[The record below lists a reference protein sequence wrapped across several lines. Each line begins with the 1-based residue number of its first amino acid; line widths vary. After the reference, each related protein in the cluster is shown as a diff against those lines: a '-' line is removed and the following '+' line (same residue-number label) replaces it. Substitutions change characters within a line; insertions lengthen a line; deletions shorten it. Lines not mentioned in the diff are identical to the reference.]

1 MSHNGHKR
9 KRKKKM
15 SHLPSLFLPALSSN
29 VRFAEKGKND
39 IEVHCIQVPWQ
50 LYENKVEKKYKA
62 YDPDTRSKKIMSI
75 NKAKLNAPY
84 IQLYIQNVLSDPR
97 LGNAG
102 LDPQKDTTNSDAVQK
117 YAREKMHSL
126 RSELGAT
133 MHESANDHTR
143 WMIEYVVND
152 QFARYCLVPEDTAS
166 PLDRVNR
173 AIVHIQTHMTET
185 SMANP
190 HRPDAIYEDVD
201 AAAAEKGS
209 ASFVVGEDVDIFPV
223 RKSLIRARE
232 WWLTRLQKTKEELEK
247 NPTKN
252 KEFLPTSDGR
262 DMRLLQCREKP
273 TFAYYLSI

>member
-1 MSHNGHKR
+1 
-9 KRKKKM
+9 M
-15 SHLPSLFLPALSSN
+15 SHLPSLFLPALSGN
-29 VRFAEKGKND
+29 VRFAVKEKND

-50 LYENKVEKKYKA
+50 LYANKREQWYKA
-62 YDPDTRSKKIMSI
+62 YDPDTRSTKTMSI
-75 NKAKLNAPY
+75 NKAELDSPY
-84 IQLYIQNVLSDPR
+84 IQYYIQNVLSDPR
-97 LGNAG
+97 LGDAG
-102 LDPQKDTTNSDAVQK
+102 LDPQKDKTNTDAVQK

-133 MHESANDHTR
+133 MHKTANDHTR

-185 SMANP
+185 SMANSE
-190 HRPDAIYEDVD
+190 RRDARYEDVD

-223 RKSLIRARE
+223 RDSLIRARE

-247 NPTKN
+247 HPTK
-252 KEFLPTSDGR
+252 KQRVL
-262 DMRLLQCREKP
+262 
-273 TFAYYLSI
+273 AHI